1 MRAAAQTGGGVA
13 FGQSVEFDRP
23 ELRSYT
29 VPMIRSSR
37 CGSS

>member
-23 ELRSYT
+23 
-29 VPMIRSSR
+29 
-37 CGSS
+37 